1 MTKKD
6 WTILFIRIL
15 GLYLVA
21 THVATVA
28 VTTASLIIASNQ
40 TPEAGRAASQAY
52 MWSGPFAAL
61 FVLLIGG
68 TLILKAE
75 TVATMLLKKDK

>member
-15 GLYLVA
+15 GFIWSRPMSRP
-21 THVATVA
+21 VA

-40 TPEAGRAASQAY
+40 TRRRARAASQAY

-61 FVLLIGG
+61 LVLLIGR
-68 TLILKAE
+68 TLVRGRNRRDDVAE
-75 TVATMLLKKDK
+75 EG